1 MDGPPKF
8 EAKRRGAKGRICIF
22 LDDVRGKTKYVLFF
36 KVFTL
41 TTIFL
46 KTFATQTVQILKT
59 NKNKLALVT
68 HKLPKHT
75 YGI

>member
-8 EAKRRGAKGRICIF
+8 EAKRRGGKGRICIF
-22 LDDVRGKTKYVLFF
+22 LDDARGKTKYVLFF

-46 KTFATQTVQILKT
+46 KNFRYT
-59 NKNKLALVT
+59 NCSNLENKE
-68 HKLPKHT
+68 K
-75 YGI
+75 